1 MRAHRSGEGRG
12 TGMTVRFKL
21 LDVLKAADQERVLA
35 AARRHKFERGDI
47 IIHEGDTGDALHL
60 IAKGHVAVSVATPVG
75 DAVTLLVLRE
85 GDCVGEL
92 AILSSGPRGASVTA
106 LDSVETCTLH
116 SEEVNDLRSLHAE
129 IDRVLVE
136 ALVAQVRGLTSA
148 LVDAMYLPVE
158 KRLFRRMVDLAAIYG
173 EGNGPI
179 AIPLTQ
185 EELAQ
190 FVGSTRPTANRAL
203 RTAEG
208 KGVLNVTRG
217 RGKIIDLEGLRKLA
231 R

>member
-1 MRAHRSGEGRG
+1 
-12 TGMTVRFKL
+12 MTVRFKL
-21 LDVLKAADQERVLA
+21 LEVLKEPDRNQVLDA
-35 AARRHKFERGDI
+35 TRRHRFSRGEI
-47 IIHEGDTGDALHL
+47 LIHEGDTGDSLHL

-75 DAVTLLVLRE
+75 DVVTLLVLRE

-92 AILSSGPRGASVTA
+92 AVLSSGPRGATVVA
-106 LDSVETCTLH
+106 LDTVETLTLH
-116 SEEVNDLRSLHAE
+116 SEKVNELRAQHAE

-136 ALVAQVRGLTSA
+136 ALVAQVRALTGA
-148 LVDAMYLPVE
+148 LVDALYLPVE
-158 KRLFRRMVDLAAIYG
+158 KRLFRRMVELAAIYD
-173 EGNGPI
+173 EGKPQI

-203 RTAEG
+203 RTAET
-208 KGVLNVTRG
+208 KGVLSVTRG
-217 RGKIIDLEGLRKLA
+217 RVKVLDLDGLRALA

>member
-1 MRAHRSGEGRG
+1 MDERQRPP
-12 TGMTVRFKL
+12 MTVRFKL
-21 LDVLKAADQERVLA
+21 LDVLKGEDQERVIA
-35 AARRHKFERGDI
+35 ASRKHKFERGDI

-60 IAKGHVAVSVATPVG
+60 IVKGHVAVSVATPVG
-75 DAVTLLVLRE
+75 DAVTLLVLRK

-92 AILSSGPRGASVTA
+92 AILSSGPRGASVLA
-106 LDSVETCTLH
+106 LDSVETLTLH
-116 SEEVNDLRSLHAE
+116 SEQVNELRGAHAE

-136 ALVAQVRGLTSA
+136 ALVAQVRALTSA
-148 LVDAMYLPVE
+148 LVDALYLPVE
-158 KRLFRRMVDLAAIYG
+158 KRLFRRMVELAAIYG

-203 RTAEG
+203 RTAES
-208 KGVLNVTRG
+208 KGVLRITRG
-217 RGKIIDLEGLRKLA
+217 RVRIVDLDGLADLGR
-231 R
+231 

>member
-1 MRAHRSGEGRG
+1 
-12 TGMTVRFKL
+12 MTVRFRL
-21 LDVLKAADQERVLA
+21 LDVLKAQDQERVLA
-35 AARRHKFERGDI
+35 AARRHTFSRGDI
-47 IIHEGDTGDALHL
+47 IIHEGDAGDSLHL

-92 AILSSGPRGASVTA
+92 AVLSSGPRGASVTA

-116 SEEVNDLRSLHAE
+116 TEQVNELRAQHAE

-136 ALVAQVRGLTSA
+136 ALVAQVRELTSA
-148 LVDAMYLPVE
+148 LVDALYLPVE
-158 KRLFRRMVDLAAIYG
+158 KRLFRRMVELAAIYD
-173 EGNGPI
+173 EGKGAI

-203 RTAEG
+203 RTAEN
-208 KGVLNVTRG
+208 KGVLSVTRG
-217 RGKIIDLEGLRKLA
+217 RVKVLDLEGLRKLGS
-231 R
+231 